1 MTVLKPFCRYGI
13 SVIDSANVAAAS
25 HFLADVPKS
34 PDWPPPPPMSTLHAL
49 LLFGGVPLAISVG
62 IALLVLAPSLARGPR
77 YRPAET
83 WDADAEIFG
92 ERPHVRPGES
102 AAEARQVTAGAPGD
116 ESDSGGASAR
126 W

>member
-1 MTVLKPFCRYGI
+1 MTVLKPYWRYGVP
-13 SVIDSANVAAAS
+13 VIDSAYVAAAS
-25 HFLADVPKS
+25 QLMADVPKS

-49 LLFGGVPLAISVG
+49 LLFGGVPLAISVA

-77 YRPAET
+77 YRPAES

-92 ERPHVRPGES
+92 ESPRIDGGQPAG
-102 AAEARQVTAGAPGD
+102 AAPQLTAGAPRD

>member
-1 MTVLKPFCRYGI
+1 MPCCC
-13 SVIDSANVAAAS
+13 
-25 HFLADVPKS
+25 
-34 PDWPPPPPMSTLHAL
+34 
-49 LLFGGVPLAISVG
+49 VPLAISVG
-62 IALLVLAPSLARGPR
+62 IALLVMAPSLARGPR
-77 YRPAET
+77 YRPSET

-92 ERPHVRPGES
+92 ERPQVRTGEA